1 MKKIIIAILIILC
14 MTSICEATTLSDVR
28 TRVREL
34 LYETDE
40 VNTIYSNTLL
50 NEAINE
56 GQYMLL
62 DILPSSAN
70 YNMKTTSSITLV
82 SGTSA
87 YSLPTDFRT
96 IISSSANG
104 KPIIQLRE
112 EEFFGKYVNAT
123 TKDPMFC
130 IFNNKINVYPNTL
143 TGTLEIM
150 YMKQPTFM
158 TADTNSITL
167 LSEFDRLIA
176 LAATI
181 YVLRI
186 DGQTVRSEAIA
197 RQFLDEVAMK
207 AGVYLNTNSVN
218 KKQGAAQ

>member
-1 MKKIIIAILIILC
+1 

-87 YSLPTDFRT
+87 YTLPTDFRT

-112 EEFFGKYVNAT
+112 EEFYGKYVNAT
-123 TKDPMFC
+123 AKDPMFC
-130 IFNNKINVYPNTL
+130 IFNNKINVYPNIL

>member
-14 MTSICEATTLSDVR
+14 MTSICEATTLSAVR
-28 TRVREL
+28 ARVREL

-112 EEFFGKYVNAT
+112 EEFYGKYVNAT
-123 TKDPMFC
+123 AKDPMFC
-130 IFNNKINVYPNTL
+130 IFNNKINVYPNIL

>member
-1 MKKIIIAILIILC
+1 

-87 YSLPTDFRT
+87 YTLPTDFRT

-112 EEFFGKYVNAT
+112 EEFYGKYVNAT
-123 TKDPMFC
+123 AKDPMFC

-150 YMKQPTFM
+150 YMKQPTFLSEDS
-158 TADTNSITL
+158 DTLSL

-176 LAATI
+176 LAAVI

-186 DGQTVRSEAIA
+186 DNQTIRSEAIA
-197 RQFLDEVAMK
+197 RQFLDEVSMK